1 MSLRPGKS
9 ERKTLT
15 DKEREMISKTAGTI
29 ITIILSLGIIGS
41 GAADTVIL
49 QNGDRISG
57 KDCSVRNGK
66 AAITTDYAKT
76 VTVDL
81 SSVEKISF
89 DSPVPA
95 ETKDGTK
102 RTVTELTTEEITAG
116 GIVMVNVPPPPPWTL
131 DLSAG
136 YALNSGNSNTED
148 VNIQLTVVRLV
159 EKMLRL
165 TLHGEY
171 FWGTAEDDN
180 TGKDETVTDRGL
192 ASLQADI
199 FLIDNGYTYARS
211 EYSYDKM
218 NDLDR
223 RIDNGLGIG
232 YQVLN
237 TDDYSLNLEAGAD
250 YIDSKYD
257 DGSKEHGIYIRLA
270 ENSQFK
276 LNDRLMFIQ
285 SIEYKPRGKNFNDY
299 LLNAS
304 ASIRVSLMTNL
315 YFKVSVIDRYDNNP
329 AAGKKPNDVA
339 VISSL
344 GFNL

>member
-1 MSLRPGKS
+1 MFAKITVLLVG
-9 ERKTLT
+9 
-15 DKEREMISKTAGTI
+15 MILF
-29 ITIILSLGIIGS
+29 LSAALS
-41 GAADTVIL
+41 SQADTIAL
-49 QNGDRISG
+49 KNGDRISG
-57 KDCSVRNGK
+57 KDCLVRDGK

-95 ETKDGTK
+95 ERKDGTK

-116 GIVMVNVPPPPPWTL
+116 GIILVNVPPPPPWTL

-148 VNIQLTVVRLV
+148 VNVQLTVVRLV

-165 TLHGEY
+165 TVHGEY
-171 FWGTAEDDN
+171 FWGTAEDED

-192 ASLQADI
+192 VSLQADV
-199 FLIDNGYTYARS
+199 FLIENGYTYGRS

-223 RIDNGLGIG
+223 RIDNGIGIG
-232 YQVLN
+232 YRVLKIGE
-237 TDDYSLNLEAGAD
+237 SFLNLEAGAD

-257 DGSKEHGIYIRLA
+257 DGSKEHGVYIRLA

-315 YFKVSVIDRYDNNP
+315 YFKVSVIDRYDNSP